1 MWNNIIIN
9 YWAVLGGGVISMI
22 TGMFWYGFGFG
33 KTWMRL
39 TGHTPEAGDAEGVG
53 KLYFMQ
59 FVAAMLFTYVL
70 AHFIKIAEASTWQD
84 GMMVGFWAW
93 LGFLVAG
100 GVGTYLFPP
109 KSLALFSFDK
119 GYQLVNTL
127 IIGAMLAVW

>member
-1 MWNNIIIN
+1 MWNDIVIN
-9 YWAVLGGGVISMI
+9 YWAVIAGGVISMI

-39 TGHTPEAGDAEGVG
+39 SGHTPEEGGGKDVG
-53 KLYFMQ
+53 KLYFWQ
-59 FVAAMLFTYVL
+59 FVASLVFTYVL
-70 AHFIKIAEASTWQD
+70 AHFVQIAGATTWQA
-84 GMMVGFWAW
+84 GATVGFWAW

-109 KSLALFSFDK
+109 KSLALFAFDK

-127 IIGAMLAVW
+127 IIAAVLVVW